1 MKSARS
7 RLVAR
12 TLVGVTLLATVAAVT
27 LRVFAGTH
35 TADPV
40 DLIILLVIAVFGAIG
55 ALIVTRRPENSIG
68 WLFLAVAV
76 GLSLD
81 ALLIGLAG
89 LRTFSSTAVARV
101 GAWLEGWTWLPAVF
115 VPTVF
120 PLLLFPDGRLP
131 SRRWRP
137 VVWIGAAGLI
147 AFSFSM
153 AFTPSN
159 YEGGVPIGLRFPT
172 WLVEVASVGA
182 IPLVGALIGGLVAT
196 VRRFRRSRGE
206 QRQQLRWL
214 AYAGVL
220 GASSLAGSFIV
231 GGVLSALGVNVEEG
245 PVTDVLNLLVLMSML
260 AIPVAMTVAILKYRL
275 YDIDLVIRKT
285 VVYVVLAGLIFVG
298 GGLIARLATGL
309 LVGGRG
315 EDSLL
320 IAGILIGLL
329 VWPLRRLATRIA
341 DRLVYRGRSS
351 PYEILTEF
359 SGRMAGAYAT
369 EDVLPRL
376 ARVLAEGTGAR
387 VAVVWLE
394 VGAAIRAEAI
404 WPPDAAAPVDP
415 PPDAVPVAHQGE
427 RLGALSVE
435 MPANDP
441 MSPRKTRIVRDL
453 AAQAGLILRNVR
465 LIEDLRES
473 RRRIV
478 AAQDE
483 RAKKLE
489 RDIHDGAQQQLV
501 ALQVKQRLVD
511 SMIERQPARAHELM
525 EQLQRDTA
533 SALEDLR
540 DLARGIYPPLLADQ
554 GLGAALES
562 QARKSAIPVRVEVE
576 GLGRYPQ
583 ETEAAVYF
591 SALEALQNVGKYAE
605 ASQAT
610 VRLAQANGTLR
621 FEVADD
627 GRGFD
632 PEAVEPGTG
641 LQGMADRLS
650 ALGGELTVRSAPGE
664 GTTVSGRLPGDP
676 SEPDP

>member
-1 MKSARS
+1 
-7 RLVAR
+7 
-12 TLVGVTLLATVAAVT
+12 
-27 LRVFAGTH
+27 
-35 TADPV
+35 
-40 DLIILLVIAVFGAIG
+40 
-55 ALIVTRRPENSIG
+55 
-68 WLFLAVAV
+68 
-76 GLSLD
+76 
-81 ALLIGLAG
+81 
-89 LRTFSSTAVARV
+89 
-101 GAWLEGWTWLPAVF
+101 
-115 VPTVF
+115 
-120 PLLLFPDGRLP
+120 
-131 SRRWRP
+131 
-137 VVWIGAAGLI
+137 
-147 AFSFSM
+147 
-153 AFTPSN
+153 
-159 YEGGVPIGLRFPT
+159 
-172 WLVEVASVGA
+172 
-182 IPLVGALIGGLVAT
+182 LIGGLVAT
-196 VRRFRRSRGE
+196 VRRFRRYRGE